1 MDYEELTEYLAATEK
16 ERERTMH
23 PSMMDR
29 GLNITGYL
37 TDKIQEAR
45 GIDSEKMR
53 REKILKL
60 DMRIRE
66 VSPNSSMLALATV
79 SITNFHYH
87 SCKRQLNKARK
98 CQHHF
103 PIKWK
108 ESTSTLKNREPSKSR
123 TLLKLILVRR
133 QSSIPRYAC

>member
-1 MDYEELTEYLAATEK
+1 MKLRDQKQVDFEELTEYLATTEK

-23 PSMMDR
+23 PTFADR
-29 GLNITGYL
+29 GLNITGFL

-66 VSPNSSMLALATV
+66 VSNS
-79 SITNFHYH
+79 
-87 SCKRQLNKARK
+87 
-98 CQHHF
+98 
-103 PIKWK
+103 
-108 ESTSTLKNREPSKSR
+108 
-123 TLLKLILVRR
+123 
-133 QSSIPRYAC
+133 

>member
-1 MDYEELTEYLAATEK
+1 LKLRDQKQVDYEELTEYLAATEK

-66 VSPNSSMLALATV
+66 VSPNSAMLA
-79 SITNFHYH
+79 SGNRI
-87 SCKRQLNKARK
+87 
-98 CQHHF
+98 HH
-103 PIKWK
+103 
-108 ESTSTLKNREPSKSR
+108 
-123 TLLKLILVRR
+123 
-133 QSSIPRYAC
+133 

>member
-1 MDYEELTEYLAATEK
+1 LKLRDQKQVDYEELTEYLAATEK

-37 TDKIQEAR
+37 TDRIQEAR

-66 VSPNSSMLALATV
+66 VSHNPQYVLAFL
-79 SITNFHYH
+79 SLI
-87 SCKRQLNKARK
+87 
-98 CQHHF
+98 
-103 PIKWK
+103 
-108 ESTSTLKNREPSKSR
+108 
-123 TLLKLILVRR
+123 TLLIIAARGNSAK
-133 QSSIPRYAC
+133 